1 MSKSWAKGKP
11 KNWDVIKRR
20 ILKRDNYQCQ
30 LCGETEGEL
39 HLDHIVPRRL
49 VDDESDANLQILCK
63 RCNLQKGGSFFDTP
77 ANPRLFPSL
86 SIPKNASVS
95 HE

>member
-49 VDDESDANLQILCK
+49 VDDERDSNLQILCK
-63 RCNLQKGGSFFDTP
+63 RCNLSKGGSFFDTP
-77 ANPRLFPSL
+77 ANPRLFHGL
-86 SIPKNASVS
+86 NIPKNASVS